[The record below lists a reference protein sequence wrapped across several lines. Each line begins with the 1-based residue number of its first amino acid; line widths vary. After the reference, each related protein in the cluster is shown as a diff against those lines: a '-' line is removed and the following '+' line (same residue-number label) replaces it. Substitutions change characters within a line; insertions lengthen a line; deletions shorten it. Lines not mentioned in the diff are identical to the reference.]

1 MYKITLKESANKE
14 LLQLPKQAF
23 IKIQAAIGKLA
34 GDPRPAGVKKLKDSE
49 EDLYRIR
56 VGDYRIIYTI
66 DDGIKIVS
74 IRRIGHRKDIYR
86 YLD

>member
-1 MYKITLKESANKE
+1 MYKITFKISANKD
-14 LLQLPKQAF
+14 LQQLPKLAF

-34 GDPRPAGVKKLKDSE
+34 KDPRPAGVKKLKDSS

-56 VGDYRIIYTI
+56 VGDYRVIYII
-66 DDGIKIVS
+66 DNGIKIVT
-74 IRRIGHRKDIYR
+74 IRRIGHRRDIYR